1 MEGPG
6 RHQARLIL
14 TVLTLMAAYFA
25 VIGLINVLVFGEFAL
40 AAIDFGGMLASLLV
54 LAHFWRSADLARAGW
69 GAVLVLCATLLLF
82 IHAADGRSYSILWI
96 TVLPPVAFFLLGYRA
111 GAWICGL
118 MFIYVA
124 TFFYL
129 RMPEMAPAEVGL
141 GSLLNIVEV
150 FIAHWILF
158 RLYERSRAETLDELE
173 RLSETDKLTGLY
185 NRSRLDDELQ
195 QQFVTKPDG
204 RSSLTLVLADIDHF
218 KSVNDQYGHLTGDR
232 ILQAV
237 ATVLRSN
244 IRSDDRCGRW
254 GGEEFLIICPDT
266 DPSTAKGIITRLQK
280 ALSEVKETHG
290 IAVSLSFGVATLN
303 DQESIDDL
311 LRRAD
316 NALYEAKRQGRNRVV
331 MAAQPSIAGI

>member
-1 MEGPG
+1 LFRLALPPGINMEGPE
-6 RHQARLIL
+6 RHQARLIV

-25 VIGLINVLVFGEFAL
+25 VIELINVLIFAEFAI
-40 AAIDFGGMLASLLV
+40 APIDFGGMLASLLV
-54 LAHFWRSADLARAGW
+54 LAHFWRSADLTRGGW
-69 GAVLVLCATLLLF
+69 GAVLVLCVTLLLF

-141 GSLLNIVEV
+141 GSLLNIIEV

-158 RLYERSRAETLDELE
+158 RFYERSRAETLDELE

-185 NRSRLDDELQ
+185 NRSRLDVELQ
-195 QQFVTKPDG
+195 QQFVTRLHG
-204 RSSLTLVLADIDHF
+204 RPSLTLVLADIDHF

-244 IRSDDRCGRW
+244 IRSDDRCG
-254 GGEEFLIICPDT
+254 GEEFLIICAEPTTPFTKPNVRD
-266 DPSTAKGIITRLQK
+266 AI
-280 ALSEVKETHG
+280 VW
-290 IAVSLSFGVATLN
+290 
-303 DQESIDDL
+303 
-311 LRRAD
+311 
-316 NALYEAKRQGRNRVV
+316 
-331 MAAQPSIAGI
+331 